1 MVSIKKQTKPVMMS
15 ILVMLAGLLIS
26 LTSYASTYATVSKNK
41 VTKNEL
47 FRLQI
52 ITDKKASSDD
62 LNLDSLRKDFYV
74 DRPSFGT
81 SVNIING
88 DRSVRSQW
96 DVSIA
101 ATRSGIITIPSF
113 TVGNEKTQPI
123 AIQVGNDPTL
133 PGDDEIVEI
142 HSTLGKSTLYPNE
155 STLLHVRLMLKADTR
170 HMQNPQ
176 IQPPSAQGVTLEAA
190 SQPDQHREIING
202 LAVTVLEQSF
212 RITAT
217 KAGDFSVTEPVFT
230 GTMLFNGMRGQT
242 KVHAIKTTPKVFPV
256 TVLPKPENYQGVW
269 LPTSS
274 LSLKQSWVDGKGKP
288 ISSASAAMKV
298 GDSLTRTIQL
308 QVSGLGQ
315 ERIPDIQISYP
326 DSLRVYKE
334 KPDYKTLD
342 NGDTLMTLKQVL
354 IPNQAGHI
362 EIPGISLNWWDSVNK
377 KQKKSMLTG
386 LNLDVAPGKPVETM
400 MSVPQAPAAPATAP
414 PAKEIKV
421 KDAGYWPY
429 LAAGFALL
437 WLVTF
442 ILLVVVYR
450 ERSNTPKATAEN
462 TETKKAEHSSLKQ
475 AIKQKDGIR
484 IQQLVN
490 QHLTQFPGEENLH
503 EEIQHEVNRLQSVIY
518 SSAQDDYDPKPL
530 MKLLAQLEKQAKK
543 SGKKQTETLPQL

>member
-1 MVSIKKQTKPVMMS
+1 MVSMKKQTQPVMMS

-52 ITDKKASSDD
+52 ITDTKASSDD
-62 LNLDSLRKDFYV
+62 LNLDPLRKDFYV

-101 ATRSGIITIPSF
+101 ATRSGILTIPSF

-133 PGDDEIVEI
+133 PSDDEIVEI
-142 HSTLGKSTLYPNE
+142 HSTLGQSTLYPNE
-155 STLLHVRLMLKADTR
+155 STLLHVRLMLKTDTR

-176 IQPPSAQGVTLEAA
+176 IQPPSAEGVTLEAA

-230 GTMLFNGMRGQT
+230 GTMLYSGMRGQT

-256 TVLPKPENYQGVW
+256 KVLPQPANYQGVW

-274 LSLKQSWVDGKGKP
+274 LSLKQTWVNGEGKP
-288 ISSASAAMKV
+288 VSSASAQMNV

-308 QVSGLGQ
+308 QVRGLSQ
-315 ERIPDIQISYP
+315 ERIPDIQVSYP
-326 DSLRVYKE
+326 DSVRVYKE
-334 KPDYKTLD
+334 KPEYKTLD

-362 EIPGISLNWWDSVNK
+362 EIPGISLNWWDTINK

-386 LNLDVAPGKPVETM
+386 LNLEVAQGKPVETM
-400 MSVPQAPAAPATAP
+400 MSVPQAPAAPAAA
-414 PAKEIKV
+414 PAKVIKE

-429 LAAGFALL
+429 LTAGFALL
-437 WLVTF
+437 WLITF

-450 ERSNTPKATAEN
+450 ERSHTSKPT
-462 TETKKAEHSSLKQ
+462 TEKTQPDQSAQITLKQ
-475 AIKQKDGIR
+475 ALKQKDGIR
-484 IQQLVN
+484 VQQLVN
-490 QHLTQFPGEENLH
+490 QHLAQFPGDEETQQN
-503 EEIQHEVNRLQSVIY
+503 IQNEVNRLQAIIY
-518 SSAQDDYDPKPL
+518 SSAPDDYDPKTL
-530 MKLLAQLEKQAKK
+530 MQLLTQLEKQAKK
-543 SGKKQTETLPQL
+543 REKNQADSLPQL